1 LRFAAPGAVPAP
13 PGRNRGS
20 GILNAVFAGMMC
32 AGSAVE
38 TAHKTE
44 LTPVDEDQVEA
55 CAGRAYAPMRREN
68 GVKAKDVV
76 RWVQKAVGPM
86 EQSVYMSAHRIET
99 ALRYVEKAKELLG
112 MLQADDFHELMNCHE
127 AEAAVLCARCSLG
140 HF

>member
-1 LRFAAPGAVPAP
+1 
-13 PGRNRGS
+13 
-20 GILNAVFAGMMC
+20 MMC